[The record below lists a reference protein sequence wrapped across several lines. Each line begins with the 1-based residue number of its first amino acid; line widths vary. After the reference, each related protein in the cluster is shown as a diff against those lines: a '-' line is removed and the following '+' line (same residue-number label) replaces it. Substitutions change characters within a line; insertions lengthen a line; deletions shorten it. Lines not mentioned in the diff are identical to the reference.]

1 MAIPASDF
9 EFYKQFLTEE
19 TGLSPESEKIY
30 LLESRLSPVYKKMG
44 FEDLG
49 ELTDLLRAGDA
60 NAKRCVI
67 EAILDTETCF
77 FRDRKTFDMIINDLL
92 PDIVASKK
100 RKETISIWAVGCASG
115 QEPYSLAMLIKEQA
129 KMFKKNIVK
138 IFATDLS
145 ESAIKTAI
153 AGEYTQYDVQRGVP
167 VRMLIKYFA
176 QNNTDWMINKNVR
189 SLVKFEVGNI
199 LNSVSVNQ
207 KYDLVLCRNVLSE
220 FDESQKRKA
229 LENIHA
235 SLARHGRLVI
245 GFHDNIEGA
254 KDLFVPQADKD
265 GLYIPVQPA

>member
-77 FRDRKTFDMIINDLL
+77 FRDRKIFDMVINDVL

-100 RKETISIWAVGCASG
+100 SKETINVWTAGCASG
-115 QEPYSLAMLIKEQA
+115 QEPYS
-129 KMFKKNIVK
+129 
-138 IFATDLS
+138 
-145 ESAIKTAI
+145 
-153 AGEYTQYDVQRGVP
+153 
-167 VRMLIKYFA
+167 
-176 QNNTDWMINKNVR
+176 
-189 SLVKFEVGNI
+189 
-199 LNSVSVNQ
+199 
-207 KYDLVLCRNVLSE
+207 
-220 FDESQKRKA
+220 
-229 LENIHA
+229 
-235 SLARHGRLVI
+235 
-245 GFHDNIEGA
+245 
-254 KDLFVPQADKD
+254 
-265 GLYIPVQPA
+265 